1 MACTSSVSCSSHATV
16 GYSSEQ
22 AVSIVNVM
30 DDQSP
35 HVLTADSDSDSV

>member
-1 MACTSSVSCSSHATV
+1 MSCSSHATV

-35 HVLTADSDSDSV
+35 HVLTADIDIDSV